1 VVFSFN
7 FTSSKEV
14 FDYRPGLRPPRRGSP
29 ESSSSHH
36 NRYPVVELDRWV
48 LLKASEIRERY
59 GFSFWDS
66 LIVAAALKGEAD
78 LLCSED
84 MQSGFEIDGL
94 RIVNPFEGG
103 ERPLT

>member
-1 VVFSFN
+1 M
-7 FTSSKEV
+7 
-14 FDYRPGLRPPRRGSP
+14 
-29 ESSSSHH
+29 
-36 NRYPVVELDRWV
+36 VELDRWV